1 MLLNPAIQAIFIIL
15 KCVAHDLDFDE
26 DDAEDYAGGFKE
38 DGNSILD
45 KDDDFEDGCSV
56 ESFTSGGSIKH
67 PETLQKGL
75 GDHIVYLWGKC
86 KSQLISGQLCH
97 SWMDGISVVPHEI
110 MLDAKS
116 YNHRERE

>member
-1 MLLNPAIQAIFIIL
+1 
-15 KCVAHDLDFDE
+15 VAHDLDFDE

-38 DGNSILD
+38 DGNSTPY
-45 KDDDFEDGCSV
+45 KDDNFKDGCSV

-86 KSQLISGQLCH
+86 KSPLISDFAILG
-97 SWMDGISVVPHEI
+97 WMVSVIPEI